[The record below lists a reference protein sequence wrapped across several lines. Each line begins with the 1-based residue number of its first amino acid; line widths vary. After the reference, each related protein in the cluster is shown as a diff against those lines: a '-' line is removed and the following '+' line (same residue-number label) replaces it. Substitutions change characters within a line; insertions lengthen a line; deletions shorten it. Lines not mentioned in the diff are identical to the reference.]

1 MQVFICILDKVT
13 ALTLELIMGFF
24 TIFGIIL
31 SFYGVNKIPFYIDK
45 ILFKHIF
52 TTNIPFLIIILL
64 ILVVIIYP

>member
-1 MQVFICILDKVT
+1 MQVFICILDKFT

-24 TIFGIIL
+24 AVFGIIL

-52 TTNIPFLIIILL
+52 TTNIPF
-64 ILVVIIYP
+64 